1 MRKLVA
7 AADDECREGIALI
20 QARRRKRSDSPH
32 RISGAIVG
40 MGRPTIRHTPL
51 TIALDRLIVTHVVVA
66 ACLVIHAR
74 SLAFRHTIPARMPR
88 SLRIRTLLV
97 AGVTTLHAIDR
108 RRIRNALSRK
118 TLPFWILS
126 AHTRR
131 IHDRA

>member
-74 SLAFRHTIPARMPR
+74 YLACYIPRCGSARRGNRRPIHIISWR
-88 SLRIRTLLV
+88 GALPSR
-97 AGVTTLHAIDR
+97 LHR
-108 RRIRNALSRK
+108 
-118 TLPFWILS
+118 
-126 AHTRR
+126 
-131 IHDRA
+131 